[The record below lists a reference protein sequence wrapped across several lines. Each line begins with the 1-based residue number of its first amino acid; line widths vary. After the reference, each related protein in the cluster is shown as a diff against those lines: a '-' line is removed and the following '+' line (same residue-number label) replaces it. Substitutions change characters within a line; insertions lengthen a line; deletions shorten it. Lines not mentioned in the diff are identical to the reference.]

1 MSVNDF
7 NLAFCGLATAAVGL
21 GYVCGRRLSG
31 SRSPLP
37 ADLHAKKTP
46 KELEAGLPANEPSVG
61 QKRKRMDHDF
71 DEVKSDLGYP
81 HNLKQIYPHKRMR
94 TPTPPPEP
102 ASELSVPVGASSSV
116 EVPQVHQ
123 ETAIVVD
130 QQTTGETQVV
140 SPAEQAAASELV
152 SRDDH
157 APLTQEVAPA
167 ATASRVEP
175 ALAESSALEVHAR
188 AEGSHEKSENASAA
202 AASHA
207 GQVNMAAEV
216 ETQNE
221 VTVSHAEA
229 PASPKPAAS
238 EGSEELEVT
247 SEKANTAVELA
258 RPRDV
263 ASKPM
268 TIEAGPSTPPSEPT
282 TSTSASS
289 PKLFPAFQLKS
300 PSTRPKTPETPKPT
314 SSRGRGFAAFAGSA
328 SPFAKLAT
336 PKSGSSTAPAWA
348 SPNAADSNGPPA
360 WVDPTSSAWAERKTG
375 SPVAKEAVAL
385 EPQVYT
391 APVAHGYST
400 GEEDEDATLEI
411 RAVRLYTKRGSK
423 GFSEGVVG
431 TMKVLRHKET
441 QKQRLLFRRDPLFQV
456 TMNVRVQEGM
466 RCVYDE
472 KERVV
477 RIVTREPSSNGSP
490 EIVIYAM
497 KPSRSCTKKKFGEF
511 GEALATLVGAMSTA

>member
-81 HNLKQIYPHKRMR
+81 HGPGTRADARIAKNLKQIYPHKRMR

-130 QQTTGETQVV
+130 QQTT
-140 SPAEQAAASELV
+140 
-152 SRDDH
+152 
-157 APLTQEVAPA
+157 EVAPA
-167 ATASRVEP
+167 ATASSVEP
-175 ALAESSALEVHAR
+175 ALAEPSALEVHAR

-221 VTVSHAEA
+221 VTVSQAEA

-263 ASKPM
+263 ASKPT

-289 PKLFPAFQLKS
+289 PKLSPAFQLKS

-336 PKSGSSTAPAWA
+336 PKAGSSTAPAWA

-360 WVDPTSSAWAERKTG
+360 WIDPTSSAWAERKTG

-391 APVAHGYST
+391 APVAHGWGKVDVWGFKDST